1 MINILKKTNK
11 RLERS
16 LKLDTKKK
24 NNIDLK
30 IIKGIAKISV
40 SKTCRK
46 HKIDVS
52 NLYHGKT
59 SNANLRIIRKD
70 LEKQIDNIYN

>member
-1 MINILKKTNK
+1 MDTN
-11 RLERS
+11 
-16 LKLDTKKK
+16 KKK

-59 SNANLRIIRKD
+59 SNENLRIIRKD